1 MDPETKDHKQKYD
14 SWGLVVCFGT
24 IITFIAGIGHVN
36 SFGLIYIDFM
46 NETGST
52 AKSLTTAHGVFAIM
66 LAVGGI
72 LLNIM
77 SNRIPLQLGGLIGA
91 VLFTLGSLLTI
102 IISNT
107 NQLPITFGV
116 LQGIGFG
123 IMVPVCYSTFNYY
136 FVRKRTAVM
145 SLCKSVQG
153 IILIWYPLLMKR
165 TMNLYGMR
173 GTLLIIFGISLHTIP
188 GMLSMKKKDIFVR
201 SMKTA
206 SDVKGVKESENVD
219 LLQEKDGDIENNK
232 NKLNKIRRG
241 ILEVL
246 NLKVLKDPVYCNI
259 CIGQSFVNFSDLT
272 FFILLPML
280 LFQHGYDKSQVATC
294 ISIGAGADVAGRC
307 LLTALTSFVKINTRT
322 LFFVTTLLT
331 LILRILLLQI
341 REFVW
346 VATATASLGVLRAW
360 LHIASPLIISDQV
373 SHEDFPAAYALFLL
387 AAGIVN
393 VTCSPFIGML
403 KDYYEDYIP
412 AFYALTACCIPCL
425 VLWPI
430 ELLLRKK

>member
-232 NKLNKIRRG
+232 NKLNKIR
-241 ILEVL
+241 
-246 NLKVLKDPVYCNI
+246 
-259 CIGQSFVNFSDLT
+259 
-272 FFILLPML
+272 
-280 LFQHGYDKSQVATC
+280 
-294 ISIGAGADVAGRC
+294 
-307 LLTALTSFVKINTRT
+307 
-322 LFFVTTLLT
+322 
-331 LILRILLLQI
+331 
-341 REFVW
+341 
-346 VATATASLGVLRAW
+346 
-360 LHIASPLIISDQV
+360 
-373 SHEDFPAAYALFLL
+373 YA
-387 AAGIVN
+387 
-393 VTCSPFIGML
+393 
-403 KDYYEDYIP
+403 
-412 AFYALTACCIPCL
+412 
-425 VLWPI
+425 
-430 ELLLRKK
+430 